1 MTRIAARL
9 GCPRL
14 PINRKQT
21 QQIYAY
27 ILLKKGGI
35 TMKRKGIYSFIL
47 LLLCLACVVSSLS
60 ACGSDETDALKSSV
74 DQLEQDTAGLN
85 EQLHNQN
92 QELTRKIEEVKAIA
106 DVAAST
112 AELNAAIDRL
122 GKVEAVANAAATSE
136 ALTATKAA
144 LETLMDTKIGAYDPA
159 SVASVKTAIEKI
171 AALETELKGV
181 QETTAEIKTAVDS
194 LKTDL
199 VAISQTVNETLQRK
213 VTTLGDDLT
222 ALTGRVSALEEK
234 GATKEDV
241 SGLQGQIGDIRAA
254 IKELQTTVKGLQDD
268 DFATKYEEAT
278 EALSGGEYSLSSF
291 EEKVKAVKPEN
302 FADDD
307 YAAFLATAERLRFF
321 LGRAISIEQ
330 IKDYFATLEKTIRE
344 MPTFRQSLER
354 MVKSF
359 TDGKATVTQAE
370 DCLDKIKEIHGKV
383 TEDIPEEVENNYQ
396 TILAAH
402 ENLLNAKSA
411 AEDVNGAIDAIG
423 TPIVYEKSKESV
435 ADAEALY
442 TAFDETYFSNEKY
455 MALYAEGIGAGT
467 FVTGRSKL
475 QDYRDR
481 LTQLDEAFETKPEI
495 SQVALRFAM
504 KKPLYSDAQPLADN
518 MEEIENWKKD
528 YSVEDANVAA
538 MYGTDVDTL
547 AKAIAYAEA
556 MQAIYTE
563 HKVEEL
569 VANITALNGKT
580 PIVYT
585 DYADAKA
592 YQTALGALD
601 EAIKAVENY
610 DSDTDH
616 NMETMVAD
624 ACRKTFAEVCA
635 RMDELKDADDLVK
648 EQMNEMKALLDNVKF
663 GDQSKID
670 AWSEAIEK
678 IRAEHAI
685 GDKNSNDSNYDTIV
699 KPAVEMLQ
707 TLQGQY
713 DGATA
718 KIADIYKTIQETLS
732 GVNKWYLQDGQT
744 LLGMQQYWNELMDPD
759 TGYGVTNLD
768 NNIQITV
775 DGVRKN
781 VNLAELY
788 RGDWAKCLALYK
800 TVAFKAQEEAQ
811 TITEAIKA
819 LSGKVFND
827 LKNYNEVLNA
837 WKDFAVWANTYLGI
851 DVNAENAADDTLKI
865 IEAIQDIEIIGSEP
879 VAYVFVSTKNYQALA
894 GAHATATKTHEDAEA
909 AWAEINA
916 GMTSLTGSWTIH
928 SDFANVEAAYL
939 AYVKAYYTGEISET
953 GLFGEVAVYNAFSEA
968 KEEYEAKCKEAKDDA
983 KQIKDE
989 IAALED
995 PTFEN
1000 AQSVIDATAAIRT
1013 MIEQYKSK
1021 YGCDLPCEKGCDV
1034 TSEEALKL
1042 AKHEAKAD
1050 YTKQYADVYATLT
1063 DDEDKGILLAAWDSA
1078 NSSMN
1083 TAKSVKAAQNVLSNA
1098 VAVLQSFMKEH
1109 QSSGEVTGE

>member
-21 QQIYAY
+21 QQIYTY

-136 ALTATKAA
+136 VLTATKAA

-213 VTTLGDDLT
+213 VTTLGDDLS

-241 SGLQGQIGDIRAA
+241 SGLQGQIDDVRTA

-423 TPIVYEKSKESV
+423 TPIVYKESEKSV

-495 SQVALRFAM
+495 NQVALRFAM

-556 MQAIYTE
+556 MQAIYGDFDVADLVE
-563 HKVEEL
+563 KV
-569 VANITALNGKT
+569 TALNEKT
-580 PIVYT
+580 PVVYT
-585 DYADAKA
+585 DY
-592 YQTALGALD
+592 D
-601 EAIKAVENY
+601 EADGYRSELAELAAAIAAVENY
-610 DSDTDH
+610 DSDTDG
-616 NMETMVAD
+616 NLNAMVPED
-624 ACRKTFAEVCA
+624 CRTGFAGVCT
-635 RMDELKDADDLVK
+635 RMDALKEADDKVGG
-648 EQMNEMKALLDNVKF
+648 MMAAMTEMKTHVKF
-663 GDQSKID
+663 GDHTQIVAWGEEIKTIRTGYDILPDD
-670 AWSEAIEK
+670 ANDTAIL
-678 IRAEHAI
+678 R
-685 GDKNSNDSNYDTIV
+685 
-699 KPAVEMLQ
+699 PAVELQAELMGEYKQLTAQVAEIYMLVHGELAK
-707 TLQGQY
+707 TGLNLQAGN
-713 DGATA
+713 
-718 KIADIYKTIQETLS
+718 KI
-732 GVNKWYLQDGQT
+732 
-744 LLGMQQYWNELMDPD
+744 NELKKYWTKLVLGLGVIDNDLVVSIYEHEGD
-759 TGYGVTNLD
+759 TE
-768 NNIQITV
+768 TV
-775 DGVRKN
+775 DA
-781 VNLAELY
+781 NLKAL
-788 RGDWAKCLALYK
+788 GDDWATFVGKYD
-800 TVAFKAQEEAQ
+800 AFAAKAQEAAAV
-811 TITEAIKA
+811 ITADIRA
-819 LSGKVFND
+819 LLGKDAKD
-827 LKNYNEVLNA
+827 LKNYKTVMDVWDA
-837 WKDFAVWANTYLGI
+837 FAGWAETYLGI
-851 DVNAENAADDTLKI
+851 DVNTADGAGTLAV
-865 IEAIQDIEIIGSEP
+865 IEEVQGIQIQTGKTDVYEFIGTED
-879 VAYVFVSTKNYQALA
+879 YKALA
-894 GAHATATKTHEDAEA
+894 DAHETAGAAHEKAEDT
-909 AWAEINA
+909 WEEIRNKMS
-916 GMTSLTGSWTIH
+916 GLTDDWTIH
-928 SDFANVEAAYL
+928 SDFAAVEQAYL
-939 AYVKAYYTGEISET
+939 AYVKAYYADAIDGET
-953 GLFGEVAVYNAFSEA
+953 CLFDEVTT
-968 KEEYEAKCKEAKDDA
+968 YEAFCAAKTEYTAKCEKAAADA
-983 KQIKDE
+983 AAIKDA
-989 IAALED
+989 IGALED
-995 PTFEN
+995 PTLDN
-1000 AQSVIDATAAIRT
+1000 GKAQSVLDAVQKIRES
-1013 MIEQYKSK
+1013 IAQYRED
-1021 YGCDLPCEKGCDV
+1021 YGCEILTCDQCGV
-1034 TSEEALKL
+1034 THDDMLKL
-1042 AKHEAKAD
+1042 LKSEAKAT
-1050 YTKQYADVYATLT
+1050 YTRQYAEVRDTLT
-1063 DDEDKGILLAAWDSA
+1063 GDDAINKLDGYWKTATDMLGDEDITPEGIER
-1078 NSSMN
+1078 
-1083 TAKSVKAAQNVLSNA
+1083 VKTWALNNL
-1098 VAVLQSFMKEH
+1098 KEY
-1109 QSSGEVTGE
+1109 TGE

>member
-136 ALTATKAA
+136 ALTATKAT

-199 VAISQTVNETLQRK
+199 AAISQTVNETLQRK

-241 SGLQGQIGDIRAA
+241 SGLQGQIDDIRAA

-302 FADDD
+302 FEDDD
-307 YAAFLATAERLRFF
+307 YAVFLATAERLRFF

-344 MPTFRQSLER
+344 MPTRLQTLEK

-370 DCLDKIKEIHGKV
+370 DCLDRIKDIHGKV

-423 TPIVYEKSKESV
+423 TPIVYKESEKSV

-455 MALYAEGIGAGT
+455 MALYAEGIGADT
-467 FVTGRSKL
+467 FVTERSKL

-481 LTQLDEAFETKPEI
+481 LTELDKAFETRPEI
-495 SQVALRFAM
+495 NQVALRFAM
-504 KKPLYSDAQPLADN
+504 KKPLYSDAQQPLADN

-528 YSVEDANVAA
+528 YSMEDANVAA

-547 AKAIAYAEA
+547 AKACAYANA
-556 MQAIYTE
+556 MQTIYTE

-585 DYADAKA
+585 DY
-592 YQTALGALD
+592 D
-601 EAIKAVENY
+601 EADGYRSELAELAAAIAAVENY
-610 DSDTDH
+610 DSDTDG
-616 NMETMVAD
+616 NLNAMVPGD
-624 ACRKTFAEVCA
+624 CRTGFAGVCT
-635 RMDELKDADDLVK
+635 RMDALKEADDKVG
-648 EQMNEMKALLDNVKF
+648 EMMAAMTEMKTHVEF
-663 GDQSKID
+663 GDHTQIVAWGEEIKTIRTGYDILPDD
-670 AWSEAIEK
+670 ANDMAIL
-678 IRAEHAI
+678 R
-685 GDKNSNDSNYDTIV
+685 
-699 KPAVEMLQ
+699 PAVELQAELMGEYKQLTAQVAEIYMLVHGELAK
-707 TLQGQY
+707 TGLNLQAGN
-713 DGATA
+713 
-718 KIADIYKTIQETLS
+718 KI
-732 GVNKWYLQDGQT
+732 
-744 LLGMQQYWNELMDPD
+744 NELKKYWTKLVLGLGVIDNDLVVSIYEHEGD
-759 TGYGVTNLD
+759 TE
-768 NNIQITV
+768 TV
-775 DGVRKN
+775 DA
-781 VNLAELY
+781 NLKAL
-788 RGDWAKCLALYK
+788 GDDWATFVGKYD
-800 TVAFKAQEEAQ
+800 AFAAKAQEAAAV
-811 TITEAIKA
+811 ITADIRA
-819 LSGKVFND
+819 LLGKDAKD
-827 LKNYNEVLNA
+827 LKNYKTVMDVWDA
-837 WKDFAVWANTYLGI
+837 FAGWAETYLGI
-851 DVNAENAADDTLKI
+851 DVNTAD
-865 IEAIQDIEIIGSEP
+865 GSETLA
-879 VAYVFVSTKNYQALA
+879 VIEEVQGIQIQTGKTDVYKFIGTEDYKALA
-894 GAHATATKTHEDAEA
+894 DAHETAGAAHEKAEDT
-909 AWAEINA
+909 WEEIRNKMS
-916 GMTSLTGSWTIH
+916 GLTDDWTIH
-928 SDFANVEAAYL
+928 SDFAAVEQAYL
-939 AYVKAYYTGEISET
+939 AYVKAYYADAIDGET
-953 GLFGEVAVYNAFSEA
+953 CLFDEVTT
-968 KEEYEAKCKEAKDDA
+968 YEAFCAAKTEYTAKCEKAAADA
-983 KQIKDE
+983 AAIKDA
-989 IAALED
+989 IGALED
-995 PTFEN
+995 PTLDN
-1000 AQSVIDATAAIRT
+1000 GKAQSVLDAVQKIRES
-1013 MIEQYKSK
+1013 IAQYRED
-1021 YGCDLPCEKGCDV
+1021 YGCEILTCDQCGV
-1034 TSEEALKL
+1034 THDDMLKL
-1042 AKHEAKAD
+1042 LKSEAKAT
-1050 YTKQYADVYATLT
+1050 YTRRYAEVRDTLT
-1063 DDEDKGILLAAWDSA
+1063 GDDDINKLDGYWKTATDMLGDEDITPEGIERVTTWALNNL
-1078 NSSMN
+1078 
-1083 TAKSVKAAQNVLSNA
+1083 
-1098 VAVLQSFMKEH
+1098 KEY
-1109 QSSGEVTGE
+1109 TGE